1 MLYRLAEQLGNYLYK
16 NYNKILNFEERSINH
31 IPKNVVNAYTHELK
45 AINPTSIFITH
56 QRVPGLM
63 HICVAAQ
70 QLCIKTATAIF
81 SWDNLPKA
89 RLAVKTDD
97 YYVWSQWMKDE
108 MMAYYPEIPEE
119 NVKLVGTP
127 QFEFYLDDPDKF
139 PELNLQNYMD

>member
-1 MLYRLAEQLGNYLYK
+1 M
-16 NYNKILNFEERSINH
+16 
-31 IPKNVVNAYTHELK
+31 VNTYAHQLK

-63 HICVAAQ
+63 PICVAAQ

-89 RLAVKTDD
+89 RLAVKIDD

-108 MMAYYPEIPEE
+108 MMAYYPEIPEG

-127 QFEFYLDDPDKF
+127 QFEFYQDKSRQISRTEF
-139 PELNLQNYMD
+139 AKLHGLNPKKNGFVLAETIK